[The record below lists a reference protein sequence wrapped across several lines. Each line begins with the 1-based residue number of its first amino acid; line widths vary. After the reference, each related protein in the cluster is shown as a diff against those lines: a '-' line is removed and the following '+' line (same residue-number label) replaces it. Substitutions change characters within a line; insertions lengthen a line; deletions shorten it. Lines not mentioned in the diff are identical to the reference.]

1 MSNLFETVKG
11 IPEEGKRFLST
22 DGTIMRNAVYETA
35 MKLISMICPHC
46 GAQLSIDLDRRQ
58 AFCQYCGNTLLIDD
72 ENTVN
77 IDAVTWMEQGSRRA
91 DG

>member
-1 MSNLFETVKG
+1 MVVEFRISFLAKEETTGFKCKIKLETG
-11 IPEEGKRFLST
+11 IIYIVDSEKVT
-22 DGTIMRNAVYETA
+22 
-35 MKLISMICPHC
+35 LISF
-46 GAQLSIDLDRRQ
+46 DLDRRQ

-77 IDAVTWMEQGSRRA
+77 INAVTWMEQGSRRA

>member
-1 MSNLFETVKG
+1 VDSEKVT
-11 IPEEGKRFLST
+11 
-22 DGTIMRNAVYETA
+22 
-35 MKLISMICPHC
+35 LISF
-46 GAQLSIDLDRRQ
+46 DLDRRQ

>member
-1 MSNLFETVKG
+1 MLSPKGLSNKKPPLLSEAESGGSMS
-11 IPEEGKRFLST
+11 LSF
-22 DGTIMRNAVYETA
+22 
-35 MKLISMICPHC
+35 
-46 GAQLSIDLDRRQ
+46 DLDRRQ
-58 AFCQYCGNTLLIDD
+58 AFCQYCGSTLLIDD